1 MPHRQESMVSF
12 VQKQSIHSRSRGAVG
27 WARLRAIF
35 LLVLACCMFGL
46 QGLGQLHRSLHAS
59 LQRADSN
66 GVAGPKLATPMSPSL
81 VRLAGVFEDH
91 AAGTAGCLLL
101 DGLLCANPLQSTLPG
116 LMPASLQFASSP
128 PPLLRSALLRWP
140 YRSPVR
146 GPPSSPSTARL
157 TQVEPL
163 RT

>member
-1 MPHRQESMVSF
+1 MPHRQEPMVPF
-12 VQKQSIHSRSRGAVG
+12 VQTQSPHSRSRRAVG
-27 WARLRAIF
+27 LARLHAMF
-35 LLVLACCMFGL
+35 LLVLACWIFGL

-66 GVAGPKLATPMSPSL
+66 GVAGLKVATPVSPSL

-116 LMPASLQFASSP
+116 LMSTSLQFASSP

-146 GPPSSPSTARL
+146 GPPSSPSTVRL
-157 TQVEPL
+157 TQVKPF